1 MPTNRATETSLY
13 KGCPILTIYTG
24 HKHKGEDEYLRIGP
38 RKAKA
43 ILEQLDP
50 IRCFVEQAG
59 GETITADK

>member
-1 MPTNRATETSLY
+1 MPADRATEITLH

-24 HKHKGEDEYLRIGP
+24 HKYQGEDEYIRIGP

-50 IRCFVEQAG
+50 IRDFVQQTKG
-59 GETITADK
+59 D